1 MIKCYIF
8 AINITHTNMP
18 NPKFK
23 ILLVEDEALSAKRLE
38 QLVKNYSNEFE
49 VVKVSESVEETL
61 NWLKTNEPDLGLFDI
76 QIADGLSFEILRN
89 ISFYLP
95 VIFITAYDAHAL
107 TALKLNAIDYLLKPI
122 KEEELHQALEKFKK
136 QKQVYSESQL
146 YNLMSAMNVNG
157 PVKYVERL
165 RVNLGQQIRVVQ
177 IEEIAYFYI
186 LNKGVY
192 LTTLL
197 GEKFLLDMTLDEIE
211 RMVNP
216 SKFFRI
222 NRQIIISLSSIS
234 KMVNYSK
241 SRVKITLK
249 PEAPFETITSVE
261 RSGEFKKWLSGN

>member
-1 MIKCYIF
+1 M
-8 AINITHTNMP
+8 T

-23 ILLVEDEALSAKRLE
+23 ILLVEDEALSAKRIE
-38 QLVKNYSNEFE
+38 GLVNKAGDEFE
-49 VVKVSESVEETL
+49 VVKISDSIEDTL

-89 ISFYLP
+89 ISFNLP
-95 VIFITAYDAHAL
+95 VIFITAYDEHAL
-107 TALKLNAIDYLLKPI
+107 QALKLNAIDYLLKPI
-122 KEEELHQALEKFKK
+122 KEEELAAALEKFKK
-136 QKQVYSESQL
+136 QKQVFSESKL
-146 YNLMSAMNVNG
+146 YNLMNAINVNG
-157 PVKYVERL
+157 PPKYIKRL

-177 IEEIAYFYI
+177 VDEIAYFYI
-186 LNKGVY
+186 WNKGVY
-192 LTTLL
+192 LMTLV

-211 RMVNP
+211 NLVNP

-222 NRQIIISLSSIS
+222 NRQIIIGLSSID

-249 PEAPFETITSVE
+249 PEAPIETITSVE